1 MKEPKTQVS
10 QVSHDDSS
18 HTQASHIQPNYVKAT
33 RYVCIQ
39 DVQVHLWLLRVGR
52 PIHQHSF
59 EQKLHRTNLI
69 TLDPTSQRRFTP
81 EPMIETSR
89 QISSL
94 C

>member
-39 DVQVHLWLLRVGR
+39 DVQVHL
-52 PIHQHSF
+52 
-59 EQKLHRTNLI
+59 
-69 TLDPTSQRRFTP
+69 
-81 EPMIETSR
+81 
-89 QISSL
+89 
-94 C
+94 